1 MQCRMQIS
9 KRFLKK
15 IFDFHN
21 IHLIFRMNFH
31 WFVVLGISW
40 EELGRPRTSGRPY
53 CPRAWPQLGMVPELG
68 KHWLILNPLKHA
80 LDTIVRSDRKVVFAF
95 ITILYKEK
103 KY

>member
-1 MQCRMQIS
+1 MYAMQIS

-31 WFVVLGISW
+31 WFVFLGISW
-40 EELGRPRTSGRPY
+40 EELGQPRTSGRPY
-53 CPRAWPQLGMVPELG
+53 YLRTWPPLGMVPEFG
-68 KHWLILNPLKHA
+68 KHCLTLNPLKHA
-80 LDTIVRSDRKVVFAF
+80 LDTIVRSDRKVVFVF
-95 ITILYKEK
+95 ITILFKEEE